1 MTGSELG
8 NDKCRLSR
16 LSGGHAEGIWAIAVF
31 AHNEAKR
38 IGAALKSIIAAA
50 DRQVVEVYVL
60 ANGCTDSTS
69 EQVRA
74 CAGFLDNLW
83 LLETKV
89 SDKANAWNLFV
100 HEVLATRDG
109 RPFDTVFFMDGDV
122 TLEPGSMPLLA
133 SALVEVPS
141 AHAAGGMPATGR
153 DRDPWRQRMVQ
164 NAMLAGNYYALRGS
178 FIGCLQEREVRMP
191 LGLIGEDFLV
201 SWLVSNDAWRGASP
215 VEDGPHCVFHTDA
228 LFSFR
233 SLSPWRPADIRT
245 YLRRKWRY
253 TLRALQHQMLMMMLI
268 HRGVSAMPRDVETLY
283 QLGPMPSR
291 LQLAGRDT
299 LLRLVAVQWI
309 RSKAASGHGGRKY
322 SPQKL

>member
-1 MTGSELG
+1 MTDSELAD
-8 NDKCRLSR
+8 DKYRLSR
-16 LSGGHAEGIWAIAVF
+16 LSGEDGTGAWAIAVF

-38 IGAALKSIIAAA
+38 IGAALKSIVAAA
-50 DRQVVEVYVL
+50 DGQVVEIYVL

-83 LLETKV
+83 LLETEV
-89 SDKANAWNLFV
+89 GDKANAWNLFV
-100 HEVLATRDG
+100 HEVLATPG
-109 RPFDTVFFMDGDV
+109 GQPFGTVFFMDGDV

-133 SALVEVPS
+133 SALVEIPS

-178 FIGCLQEREVRMP
+178 FIGCLQERGVRIP

-201 SWLVSNDAWRGASP
+201 SWLVSNDDWRGDSP
-215 VEDGPHCVFHTDA
+215 RVNGPHCVFHTDA

-253 TLRALQHQMLMMMLI
+253 TLRAVQHQMLMMLLI
-268 HRGVSAMPRDVETLY
+268 QQGVSAMPRDVETLY

-291 LQLAGRDT
+291 LQLAGRDP

-309 RSKAASGHGGRKY
+309 KSKVS
-322 SPQKL
+322 